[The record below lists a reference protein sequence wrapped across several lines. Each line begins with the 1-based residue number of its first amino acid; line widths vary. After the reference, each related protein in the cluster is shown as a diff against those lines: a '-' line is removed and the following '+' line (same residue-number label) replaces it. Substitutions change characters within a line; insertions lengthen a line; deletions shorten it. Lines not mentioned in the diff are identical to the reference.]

1 MCMRAKD
8 SDPLAKSRSSLRILF
23 KELTQ
28 YRSSAI
34 LSHAH
39 TLLLLLQRYSLSSLV
54 VASGE
59 SGLDAR
65 VHSSSSD
72 SFVSL
77 SLSLFSG
84 SVFCVRAR
92 LSNRAESVYITLERA
107 HARGE
112 KSLSPAG
119 EEALSADFFLDFAD
133 FREGERKR
141 LRMTAHAGVYQ
152 STSRRAREREKGRIP
167 LPPSLSLFD
176 FLRRCIRRDYIRRR
190 KRALRNDRDY
200 RVFIAPSPICLV
212 LRIITV

>member
-77 SLSLFSG
+77 SLSSLARSSACARASRIAQSPFILHS
-84 SVFCVRAR
+84 SVRTPA
-92 LSNRAESVYITLERA
+92 A
-107 HARGE
+107 
-112 KSLSPAG
+112 KSLSLPL
-119 EEALSADFFLDFAD
+119 E
-133 FREGERKR
+133 KR
-141 LRMTAHAGVYQ
+141 PFPPISFSILLTFE
-152 STSRRAREREKGRIP
+152 RERE
-167 LPPSLSLFD
+167 
-176 FLRRCIRRDYIRRR
+176 RD
-190 KRALRNDRDY
+190 
-200 RVFIAPSPICLV
+200 CG
-212 LRIITV
+212 